1 VERCSGLVFVVDD
14 DLSVRRAL
22 GRLLRA
28 VGYDVRAFATAG
40 EFLAYHRPPG
50 PACLVLDVRLPDMS
64 GLELQRRLAV
74 AAPGL
79 PIVVISGHAD
89 AAMRN
94 EALAAHGLAF
104 LAKPFGDEDLLG
116 AVRDAL
122 ERQRE
127 R

>member
-1 VERCSGLVFVVDD
+1 
-14 DLSVRRAL
+14 
-22 GRLLRA
+22 
-28 VGYDVRAFATAG
+28 
-40 EFLAYHRPPG
+40 
-50 PACLVLDVRLPDMS
+50 
-64 GLELQRRLAV
+64 
-74 AAPGL
+74 
-79 PIVVISGHAD
+79 VVISGHAD